1 MITGQVNPQLEACI
15 SVLIR
20 DSSGS
25 LITQEAAIDT
35 GFSGYLTLPRH
46 LIEMLG
52 LGFLTSRVYT
62 LGDNS
67 EVNFDVYLC
76 VASLDGEE
84 RNCKVL
90 ASEAFPLVG
99 MAFLKGHRL
108 AIDVIDGGEVCVEL
122 RK

>member
-1 MITGQVNPQLEACI
+1 M
-15 SVLIR
+15 
-20 DSSGS
+20 
-25 LITQEAAIDT
+25 DT

-46 LIEMLG
+46 VIDTLG
-52 LGFLTSRVYT
+52 LGFLTSRVYK

-76 VASLDGEE
+76 VALLDGDE
-84 RNCKVL
+84 RNCMVL

-99 MAFLKGHRL
+99 MALLKGYRL
-108 AIDVIDGGEVCVEL
+108 TVDVIDGGEVRIER